1 MTMLAMSTGAAP
13 VAVMPGRSATTGAS
27 RSRAHRGRLAWQSGL
42 AAEDSVARDYERR
55 GRQVAARRWRG
66 QSGEIDLVLQDGDGF
81 IFVEVKQAASFA
93 QAASHLTRRQIER
106 IFLTAQEFVGQWPR
120 GSLTDMRFDMALVDG
135 QGRLQI
141 TENAFW

>member
-1 MTMLAMSTGAAP
+1 MTMLAVTGGAAP
-13 VAVMPGRSATTGAS
+13 VAVVPGPVGRTVPS
-27 RSRAHRGRLAWQSGL
+27 RSRAHRGRLACLAGL

-55 GRQVAARRWRG
+55 GRRVAARRWRG

-93 QAASHLTRRQIER
+93 DAATHLTRRQIDR
-106 IFLTAQEFVGQWPR
+106 IFLAAQEFVGQWPR
-120 GSLTDMRFDMALVDG
+120 GSLTNMRFDMALVDG